1 MSNVKHDMS
10 FCMTIHVPVRCGM
23 DQCQRSCPAS
33 ASSPKRGDGQGV
45 PRKGNQSPIVPIFL
59 RQKSRHVSFV
69 WSWGNMTWYINISW
83 YIIYCILYW
92 LKLVRCVS
100 KPNILKRHHWW
111 RPKRGISAVVEE
123 LFHIEAD
130 KESHVSAVKGKVAA
144 VAGVSGKLRVILFG
158 KEPPMIWSEDRG
170 AKEQPTK
177 TGSILY
183 YTLLYFPI
191 LYFTILWLV
200 WPAMCAEVTL
210 DILQYDWVWSRL
222 NHQAFI
228 ASSHRRSWMMSNLAV
243 ELV

>member
-1 MSNVKHDMS
+1 MFRQSFLQPHGPWAMSS
-10 FCMTIHVPVRCGM
+10 MTCHFAWPFTSPSAVALL

-59 RQKSRHVSFV
+59 RQRSRHVSFV
-69 WSWGNMTWYINISW
+69 WSWGNMTWYINISR
-83 YIIYCILYW
+83 YIIYYILYW

-100 KPNILKRHHWW
+100 KPNLLKRHHWW

-144 VAGVSGKLRVILFG
+144 VAGLSGKLRVILFG

-183 YTLLYFPI
+183 YTMFYYTLLYYTL
-191 LYFTILWLV
+191 LYYTMTMTCLTCYVCRSDLRYLSI
-200 WPAMCAEVTL
+200 
-210 DILQYDWVWSRL
+210 RL
-222 NHQAFI
+222 
-228 ASSHRRSWMMSNLAV
+228 SLK
-243 ELV
+243 